1 MLNHQ
6 TDRLQDILLRSD
18 REAAAALAVD
28 RSPDIILQKN
38 QVLRSL
44 TDQYRQGS
52 IPFCQLTA
60 ACQAASAFYDAS
72 LPPVAC
78 CGAVYGNTS
87 PIGRNFMLMLL
98 RGWGVPTLDLGTD
111 VPPDTFL
118 AAIRQHQLRFAVCV
132 AFSQADLP
140 VVRQLHEQTL
150 TQGLRDHF
158 SLLLTGINPDPSQGS
173 IPVDYKEHGAAAVAE
188 WVVDAWKS

>member
-6 TDRLQDILLRSD
+6 TDRLQEILLRGD
-18 REAAAALAVD
+18 REAAARLAVD
-28 RSPDIILQKN
+28 RSPQMILQKN

-60 ACQAASAFYDAS
+60 ACQAAAAFYDAS

-78 CGAVYGNTS
+78 CGAVFGNTS
-87 PIGRNFMLMLL
+87 PTGRNFMLMLL

-111 VPPDTFL
+111 VPPETFL
-118 AAIRQHQLRFAVCV
+118 AAIRQHQLRFAICV

-140 VVRQLHEQTL
+140 VVRQLHEQAL
-150 TQGLRDHF
+150 AQGLRDHF
-158 SLLLTGINPDPSQGS
+158 FLLLTGINPDPSQGS
-173 IPVDYKEHGAAAVAE
+173 IPVDDQEHGAAAVAE